1 MRAWQLTDAFGLEH
15 LALVERA
22 LGPPGRGQVRVRLDA
37 WSLNY
42 RDLLVIRGHY
52 NPRQRLPLIPGSDAV
67 GRVVAVGEGVT
78 RVAVGDRVC
87 PIFAQG
93 WWGGRPTDADTQTS
107 LGSPGD
113 GVFCEEVV
121 LSEQGLVVPPAHLT
135 DAECAAL
142 PCAAVTAWRALVTEG
157 GVTAG
162 DRVLTLGTGGVSL
175 FALQIARMLGA
186 RVAITSS
193 SDDKLDRARTL
204 GAEWAVNYREDAG
217 WGRTVRAQAGPVDH
231 VVEVGG
237 AGTLDQ
243 SLKAVATG
251 GVISLIGVLDG
262 VKTELAVTKV
272 LMRGVRLQ
280 GVFVGSRA
288 DFEALNRAL
297 EAHPAVRPVI
307 DRTFAFEALPDA
319 LGHLAGQGHM
329 GKVVLARG

>member
-1 MRAWQLTDAFGLEH
+1 MRAWQLSDAFGLDH
-15 LALVERA
+15 LSLVERDLA
-22 LGPPGRGQVRVRLDA
+22 PPGRGQVRVRLDA

-42 RDLLVIRGHY
+42 RDLMVVRGHY

-78 RVAVGDRVC
+78 RVTLGDRVC

-93 WWGGRPTDADTQTS
+93 WWSGRPTDADTRTS

-113 GVFCEEVV
+113 GVFCEAVV
-121 LSEQGLVVPPAHLT
+121 LSEHGLVVPPAHLT

-142 PCAAVTAWRALVTEG
+142 PCAAVTAWRALVTQG

-162 DRVLTLGTGGVSL
+162 DTVLTLGTGGVSL

-193 SDDKLDRARTL
+193 SDEKLDRASKM
-204 GAEWAVNYREDAG
+204 GAEWVVNYRTTAD
-217 WGRTVRAQAGPVDH
+217 WGRAVRAAAGPVDH

-243 SLKAVATG
+243 SLRAVATG
-251 GVISLIGVLDG
+251 GVISVIGVLDG
-262 VKTELAVTKV
+262 VKTDLALTKL

-280 GVFVGSRA
+280 GVFVGSRD

-297 EAHPAVRPVI
+297 VAHPEVRPVI
-307 DRTFAFEALPDA
+307 DRVFAFDELPDA
-319 LGHLAGQGHM
+319 MSHLARQQHM
-329 GKVVLARG
+329 GKLVLLR